1 MDQLERLKQRA
12 GLRRLAAIR
21 RAEDWA
27 RRLPPAQQFERVRE

>member
-1 MDQLERLKQRA
+1 MDLERLKQLTE
-12 GLRRLAAIR
+12 LRHLAAIR